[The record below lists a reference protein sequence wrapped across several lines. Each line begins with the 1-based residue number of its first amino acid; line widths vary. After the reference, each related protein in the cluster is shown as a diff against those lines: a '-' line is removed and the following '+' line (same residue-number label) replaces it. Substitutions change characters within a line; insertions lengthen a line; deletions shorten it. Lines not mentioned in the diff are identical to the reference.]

1 MLSSPNQS
9 SWESRP
15 LPAPARPKVN
25 SILNL
30 FGQWLFDA
38 ALVHCKLH
46 SGLSRDPSMTG
57 KKWAEGCNLSIIAWS
72 GGCFVAVHKYTCILV
87 KVFFLP
93 SMFLFIYLFSFFL
106 SFLIISLGYVFSFYT
121 IYSET
126 SLCFS
131 VCGGLGYKWP
141 GMKISIGFLIH
152 LHLPAL

>member
-1 MLSSPNQS
+1 MLCHPTPEATGDFCVVVNVSELMSEKGFSYTDLIDLVTYLPLSLPTQQSSSSQPTKASQQQQQQQQNSSSPTLLSSPNQS

-57 KKWAEGCNLSIIAWS
+57 KKWDDGYSVSINAWS
-72 GGCFVAVHKYTCILV
+72 GGCFVAVH
-87 KVFFLP
+87 
-93 SMFLFIYLFSFFL
+93 
-106 SFLIISLGYVFSFYT
+106 
-121 IYSET
+121 
-126 SLCFS
+126 
-131 VCGGLGYKWP
+131 
-141 GMKISIGFLIH
+141 
-152 LHLPAL
+152 